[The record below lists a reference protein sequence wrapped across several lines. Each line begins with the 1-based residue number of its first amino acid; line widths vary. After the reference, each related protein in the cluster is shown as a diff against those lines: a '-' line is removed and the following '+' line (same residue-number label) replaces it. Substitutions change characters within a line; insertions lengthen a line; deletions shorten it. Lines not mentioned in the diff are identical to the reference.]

1 MRTIASLMMLA
12 LVCNAC
18 NTEVTTRSNNG
29 QPAMVGTWKLLRG
42 TLIENGKSTVTDY
55 TGSTSFIKIIND
67 SHFAFLQHGK
77 DSTSPFVAGGGTY
90 ELKDSTYTEHL
101 EYCNDRKWEGNDFS
115 FHVSMH
121 GDTLVQR
128 GIEKVATANVNREN
142 IEEYVRLKKK

>member
-1 MRTIASLMMLA
+1 MDHLKGPIIFSTYLTINLHMRTIASLMMLA

-77 DSTSPFVAGGGTY
+77 DSTS
-90 ELKDSTYTEHL
+90 
-101 EYCNDRKWEGNDFS
+101 
-115 FHVSMH
+115 
-121 GDTLVQR
+121 
-128 GIEKVATANVNREN
+128 
-142 IEEYVRLKKK
+142 